1 MSSNLDSLGDRT
13 ENERISP
20 FSYTSIIGNNY
31 NYTFGNAIT
40 VGSAPNNLVNPDVK
54 WETSEQ
60 FNVGA
65 DMTFYNGMIRASFDW
80 FKKKY

>member
-1 MSSNLDSLGDRT
+1 MSEFLH
-13 ENERISP
+13 SP
-20 FSYTSIIGNNY
+20 ILLLLAIII
-31 NYTFGNAIT
+31 TFGNAIT

-80 FKKKY
+80 FKKY